1 MSYSDDDS
9 NLLNNNA
16 HNYSYPY
23 TSNIEAYRTEVSLPP
38 PHFVGYVPN
47 NIPTDDDNQDDELN
61 EEIYNF
67 NIINNQND
75 ENNNYLE
82 ELIDDKQEIF
92 KNVETNKNGI
102 GSTTREER
110 TREKT
115 KTIKN
120 KKKRKSKTI
129 KNKNRKRKCHSYD
142 VEKLKD
148 KEIKQFNICVKENIN
163 EFHQKDFLSLV
174 NNKRK
179 RQLNP
184 RKNTDIV
191 SVSKNDIDN
200 KKIKSEIND
209 RKLKP
214 VDDFLLQRKK
224 FGSRGI
230 KRKVKSNRSNSIII
244 HKLDEG
250 KNSLKIAQKLED
262 VSLKPN
268 DGCLESR
275 NVEGDI
281 KKNIQQPD
289 KNNDLNYPISSERNR
304 KKLDPLKKGNE

>member
-61 EEIYNF
+61 EEMYNF

-82 ELIDDKQEIF
+82 ELIDDKQKIF
-92 KNVETNKNGI
+92 KNIETNKNGI
-102 GSTTREER
+102 GSTTREEN

-120 KKKRKSKTI
+120 IKKRKRKTI
-129 KNKNRKRKCHSYD
+129 KNKNRKRKCHSYNG
-142 VEKLKD
+142 ERLKD
-148 KEIKQFNICVKENIN
+148 NKIKQIDICEEENIE
-163 EFHQKDFLSLV
+163 EFHKKDFLSLV

-179 RQLNP
+179 RQLSP
-184 RKNTDIV
+184 RKNTDIF
-191 SVSKNDIDN
+191 SISKQNIFN

-209 RKLKP
+209 RKFKP
-214 VDDFLLQRKK
+214 GDDFLLHSKK
-224 FGSRGI
+224 FGRRRL
-230 KRKVKSNRSNSIII
+230 KRKVKSNRSNNIII

-250 KNSLKIAQKLED
+250 KNSLKFAQKLED
-262 VSLKPN
+262 VKLKSN
-268 DGCLESR
+268 DSYWESR
-275 NVEGDI
+275 KVEGDI
-281 KKNIQQPD
+281 NKNIQQPE

-304 KKLDPLKKGNE
+304 KKLNPLKKGNK

>member
-16 HNYSYPY
+16 NNYSDPI
-23 TSNIEAYRTEVSLPP
+23 TSDIEAYRTEVSLPP
-38 PHFVGYVPN
+38 PHFIGNVPN
-47 NIPTDDDNQDDELN
+47 NIPTDDDNENDELN

-67 NIINNQND
+67 NIINNQKV

-92 KNVETNKNGI
+92 KNIETNKNGI
-102 GSTTREER
+102 GSTTREEN

-120 KKKRKSKTI
+120 NKKRKRKTI
-129 KNKNRKRKCHSYD
+129 KNKNRKRKCHSYNA
-142 VEKLKD
+142 ERLKD
-148 KEIKQFNICVKENIN
+148 NKIKQIDICEEENIE
-163 EFHQKDFLSLV
+163 EFHKKDFLSLV

-179 RQLNP
+179 RQLSP
-184 RKNTDIV
+184 RKNTDIF
-191 SVSKNDIDN
+191 SISKQNIFN

-209 RKLKP
+209 RKFKP
-214 VDDFLLQRKK
+214 GDDFLLHSKK
-224 FGSRGI
+224 FGRRRL
-230 KRKVKSNRSNSIII
+230 KRKVKSNRSNNIII

-250 KNSLKIAQKLED
+250 KNSLKFAQKLED
-262 VSLKPN
+262 FKLKSN
-268 DGCLESR
+268 DSYWESR
-275 NVEGDI
+275 KVEGDI
-281 KKNIQQPD
+281 NKNIQQPE

-304 KKLDPLKKGNE
+304 KKLNPLKKGNK

>member
-75 ENNNYLE
+75 ENNNYLD
-82 ELIDDKQEIF
+82 ELIDDKQKIF
-92 KNVETNKNGI
+92 KNIETNKNGI
-102 GSTTREER
+102 GSTTREEN

-120 KKKRKSKTI
+120 IKKRKRKTI
-129 KNKNRKRKCHSYD
+129 KNKNRKRKCHSYNG
-142 VEKLKD
+142 ERLKD
-148 KEIKQFNICVKENIN
+148 NKIKQIDICEEENIE
-163 EFHQKDFLSLV
+163 EFHKKDFLSLV

-179 RQLNP
+179 RQLSP
-184 RKNTDIV
+184 RKNTDIF
-191 SVSKNDIDN
+191 SISKQNIFN

-209 RKLKP
+209 RKFKSG
-214 VDDFLLQRKK
+214 DDFLLHSKK
-224 FGSRGI
+224 FGRRRL
-230 KRKVKSNRSNSIII
+230 KRKVKSNRSNNIII

-250 KNSLKIAQKLED
+250 KNSLKFAQKLED
-262 VSLKPN
+262 VKLKSN
-268 DGCLESR
+268 DSYWESR
-275 NVEGDI
+275 KVEGDI
-281 KKNIQQPD
+281 NKNIQQPE

-304 KKLDPLKKGNE
+304 KKLNPLKKGNK